1 MNIPEILPHEAAK
14 EYALRVL
21 KKNIITLE
29 LQPGSQISEN
39 ELSSALSLSRTP
51 IREALAELAKV
62 KLIEIVPQKRTS
74 ISLID
79 YDLVEEASFMRYPM
93 ESAVIERVCQLRTE
107 QDLICLEENIALQK
121 VYFQNGLKDRL
132 FEKDNEFHR
141 AFFEMTHNLE
151 IFQLMQNLEV
161 HFDRVRSLF
170 VNNIQELGIVE
181 EHEAIVQGIK
191 NRDAAYTKA
200 QLQAHLNRYKV
211 DATELQRR
219 FPDYFRAE
227 SAL

>member
-1 MNIPEILPHEAAK
+1 MKIPEILPHEAAK
-14 EYALRVL
+14 EYALRAL

-62 KLIEIVPQKRTS
+62 KLIEIVPQKKTS

-79 YDLVEEASFMRYPM
+79 YDLVEEASFMRYTM

-107 QDLICLEENIALQK
+107 QDLIHLEENIALQK
-121 VYFQNGLKDRL
+121 VYFQNGLKDKL

-141 AFFEMTHNLE
+141 SFFEMTHNLE

-161 HFDRVRSLF
+161 HFDRVRNLF
-170 VNNIQELGIVE
+170 VSNIQELGIVE
-181 EHEAIVQGIK
+181 EHEAIVHGIK
-191 NRDAAYTKA
+191 NRDVSFTRA
-200 QLQAHLNRYKV
+200 QLQEHLTRYRV
-211 DATELQRR
+211 DASVIRER
-219 FPDYFRAE
+219 FPQYFRAE
-227 SAL
+227 